1 MKGEV
6 CHYLKS
12 HDVFMCE
19 IHGVCCMG
27 RGKHLRHLVCAD
39 RSEKE
44 VGAAIIRL
52 ICDRHP
58 SLTKDHPCDSYAE
71 FGKVVKDII
80 ADIRSS
86 DREPWC
92 RVQAVVEDMY
102 VCGCNKGKPKKKH
115 HFLAHIRKGAGQTNS
130 SSPRC
135 PWSLLRQAG
144 GIQKR
149 SEDWEKIAL
158 GCCQVKSSRATC
170 GFTTFDWP
178 SSDIGHQHAQDDD
191 DYDDD
196 DSTGDIV
203 ILNQ

>member
-1 MKGEV
+1 MINRSEDAAATKKTAANTVEMKGEV

-27 RGKHLRHLVCAD
+27 RGKRLRHLVCAD
-39 RSEKE
+39 KSEKE
-44 VGAAIIRL
+44 VGAAIIGL
-52 ICDRHP
+52 ICRRHP

-71 FGKVVKDII
+71 FGKVVKDVI

-115 HFLAHIRKGAGQTNS
+115 HFLAHIRKDAGQRNS
-130 SSPRC
+130 STPSRC
-135 PWSLLRQAG
+135 PWSLLRQTG

-170 GFTTFDWP
+170 GFTTVD
-178 SSDIGHQHAQDDD
+178 
-191 DYDDD
+191 
-196 DSTGDIV
+196 
-203 ILNQ
+203 